1 MSKPLAII
9 TGGTGGLGQA
19 LVAEFSS
26 HNWQV
31 NAPGSCDLDLGDPQA
46 IHFYFAKSNPE
57 LLVCAA
63 AITRDALLLKLNEKD
78 WDQTW
83 AINFS
88 GAALCAKA
96 VIPAMTAHG
105 FGHIV
110 LVSSWSALHPPV
122 GQAAYGASK
131 AALLG
136 LTKDLANNYGPN
148 NIRVNTIIPGFLET
162 RMTSGLSHG
171 RKQEIL
177 NDHAL
182 GRFNTCE
189 RVASFIRY
197 LHEELPHTSG
207 QVFQL
212 DSRTH

>member
-1 MSKPLAII
+1 MSERLAII

-19 LVAEFSS
+19 LVDELSS
-26 HNWQV
+26 HDWQV
-31 NAPGSCDLDLGDPQA
+31 DAPGSGDLDLRDAEA
-46 IHFYFAKSNPE
+46 IRSYFLKSNPA

-63 AITRDALLLKLNEKD
+63 GITRDALLLKSKEED
-78 WDQTW
+78 WDETW
-83 AINFS
+83 SINFS
-88 GAALCAKA
+88 GAALCAEA
-96 VIPAMTAHG
+96 VIPSMTVRG
-105 FGHIV
+105 SGHIV
-110 LVSSWSALHPPV
+110 LISSWSALHPPV

-136 LTKDLANNYGPN
+136 LARDLAKEHGSS

-162 RMTSGLSHG
+162 RMTTGLSPG
-171 RKQEIL
+171 RQQEIL
-177 NDHAL
+177 NDHTL

-197 LHEELPHTSG
+197 LHEEMPHTSG

-212 DSRTH
+212 DSRII